1 MSNYHNVSVALLVGL
16 ALGSSAIAETAGQ
29 SPAPAQFEEP
39 SYSQTCE
46 EESETHDMILFCL
59 YDRRSTA
66 LELQYQK
73 TWQVLDAW
81 QSDSIVEAF
90 EKSQSAWRTAMYNY
104 CEAVAQL
111 SRPKHGLYANE
122 VSYFCMVQHQE
133 ERSKALKAIYSAA
146 TDSNFKPWLGR

>member
-16 ALGSSAIAETAGQ
+16 ALGSSAIAETAQ
-29 SPAPAQFEEP
+29 SPAPAPFEEP

-46 EESETHDMILFCL
+46 EESENQAMLYGCL
-59 YDRRSTA
+59 AIRRSTA
-66 LELQYQK
+66 LEQRYQRV
-73 TWQVLDAW
+73 WQVLDAW
-81 QSDSIVEAF
+81 QSDRIVEAF

-133 ERSKALKAIYSAA
+133 ERSKALKAIHSAA

>member
-1 MSNYHNVSVALLVGL
+1 MSKYHNVSVAFLVGL
-16 ALGSSAIAETAGQ
+16 ALGSSAIAETG
-29 SPAPAQFEEP
+29 SKSSAPTQFEEP

-66 LELQYQK
+66 LDLQYQQ

-90 EKSQSAWRTAMYNY
+90 EKSQSAWRMAMYNY

-122 VSYFCMVQHQE
+122 VSDACLAQHQE
-133 ERSKALKAIYSAA
+133 ERSKALDAIYAAA
-146 TDSNFKPWLGR
+146 TDHDFTQWMGR